1 MKISQHALFL
11 PSLLTDVVSGRMM
24 PAAMQR
30 PYQWEK
36 ADVEALCDSIISGF
50 PIGGMLLWMP
60 GDKADLSKVAKGRL
74 GPICDFGET
83 AAWARMYLL
92 LDGQHRLATLAW
104 LMLQGQAPEA
114 DYSPSERAMFLG
126 DERLVLDLE
135 SKSMKFVSGEVAES
149 TLTLPAWVVMSSA
162 SEEISKQAAK
172 VLRGLGDKFDD
183 DSVDE
188 MCELYDKARQAFS
201 NARVTATTIQDA
213 TPEQAK
219 HAFLRICRT
228 GVPMSEAD
236 FERAMA
242 WDAAA

>member
-1 MKISQHALFL
+1 MKIEQHALFL
-11 PSLLTDVVSGRMM
+11 PSLLTEVVSGRMM

-30 PYQWEK
+30 SYQWEK
-36 ADVEALCDSIISGF
+36 ADVEALCDSVISGF

-60 GDKADLSKVAKGRL
+60 GGKADLSKVAKGRL
-74 GPICDFGET
+74 GPICEFGET
-83 AAWARMYLL
+83 AAWAPMYLL

-114 DYSPSERAMFLG
+114 DYSPSERAMFFG
-126 DERLVLDLE
+126 DERLVLDLA
-135 SKSMKFVSGEVAES
+135 SKSMKFVTHEVAES

-162 SEEISKQAAK
+162 SEEMSKQAAK
-172 VLRGLGDKFDD
+172 LLRGLDGKFDEESLD
-183 DSVDE
+183 Q
-188 MCELYDKARQAFS
+188 MYELYDVARQAFS
-201 NARVTATTIQDA
+201 SARVTATTIKDA

-236 FERAMA
+236 FEWAMA
-242 WDAAA
+242 WNAAA